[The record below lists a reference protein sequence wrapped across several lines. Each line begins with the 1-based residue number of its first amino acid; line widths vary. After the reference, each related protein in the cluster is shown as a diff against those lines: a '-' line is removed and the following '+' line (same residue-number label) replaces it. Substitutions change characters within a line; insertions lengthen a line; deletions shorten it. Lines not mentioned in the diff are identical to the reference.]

1 MSSAAPSSK
10 VWFILGTHVFAVLL
24 TERAEGVISRS
35 MGGPKAVILDSSPN
49 VLDGF
54 SIAAGQSSAS
64 PSISPP

>member
-1 MSSAAPSSK
+1 MSSAGPSSK
-10 VWFILGTHVFAVLL
+10 VWFILGTQAFAVL
-24 TERAEGVISRS
+24 TERAEGVTSRS
-35 MGGPKAVILDSSPN
+35 MGGPKAFILDSSPN